1 MTPSTATP
9 PVSPWTTLLQGA
21 STIADAFVAIGGA
34 MHWAVAEERR
44 AMGGLEHDLEGLA
57 TRLKGWA
64 QQQNPEPVFALLR
77 DLKPVLVHGDF
88 ALVTRFDDVAE
99 VLARPDVFDVPYEA
113 KFEALTEGRNFFLG
127 MRETPAY
134 DRDVSLMRL
143 AVRREDIES
152 RIAPLVARTAAQVVA
167 RGAGRVDVVR
177 ELGTIVPETMVAE
190 YFGLPSPQVG
200 AFADWSSTISGWLF
214 LARGATDEAGRRA
227 VEQAG
232 HMRAALAATL
242 EARRRSGATPD
253 DVLQRC
259 LAQQAA
265 GLPGTEDEALLAN
278 LFGLVVGALPTTRA
292 VLARALD
299 ELLRRPDALE
309 QAQRAAH
316 AGATRLVWQLLAEM
330 LRFNPLGPGV
340 FRIANEDFSVG
351 AGTRHATTIPAGS
364 TVLVALQSAMMDGRK
379 IDDPHLVKPDRPGW
393 QYLHFGDGLHTCFGR
408 YINQVQIPL
417 MAMALLTRPNLR
429 RAPGPDGELQL
440 DGPFPSRLV
449 LEYD

>member
-1 MTPSTATP
+1 MTSRSTTP
-9 PVSPWTTLLQGA
+9 PTSPWTTLLQGA
-21 STIADAFVAIGGA
+21 STIADAFVAIGGSLR
-34 MHWAVAEERR
+34 WAVAQDKL
-44 AMGGLEHDLEGLA
+44 AIAGLEHDLEGIA
-57 TRLKGWA
+57 ARLKAWA
-64 QQQNPEPVFALLR
+64 QHQNPEPVFALLR

-88 ALVTRFDDVAE
+88 ALITRFDDISD
-99 VLARPDVFDVPYEA
+99 VLSRPDVFDVPYEA
-113 KFEALTEGRNFFLG
+113 KFEALTGGRNFFLG
-127 MRETPAY
+127 MRESPAY
-134 DRDVSLMRL
+134 HRDLSLMRL
-143 AVRREDIES
+143 AVRREDLES
-152 RIAPLVARTAAQVVA
+152 RIVPLVARAAAAVVE

-177 ELGTIVPETMVAE
+177 DLGTVVPETLVAE
-190 YFGLPSPQVG
+190 YFGLPSPTPG

-214 LARGATDEAGRRA
+214 LALGATDDAATKAVAEAA
-227 VEQAG
+227 L
-232 HMRAALAATL
+232 MRDALAATL
-242 EARRRSGATPD
+242 EARRRRGGGPD

-265 GLPGTEDEALLAN
+265 GLPGTEDEAMLVN

-292 VLARALD
+292 VLARAMD
-299 ELLRRPDALE
+299 ELLRRPDVLE
-309 QAQRAAH
+309 QARMAAH
-316 AGATRLVWQLLAEM
+316 AGATRLVWQYLAEM

-340 FRIANEDFSVG
+340 FRIANEDYTVG
-351 AGTRHATTIPAGS
+351 GGTLHATTIPAGS
-364 TVLVALQSAMMDGRK
+364 TVLVALQSAMMDGRR
-379 IDDPHLVKPDRPGW
+379 IDDPHVVKPDRPGW

>member
-1 MTPSTATP
+1 MTSHDATP
-9 PVSPWTTLLQGA
+9 PVSPWTTVLQGV
-21 STIADAFVAIGGA
+21 STVGDAFVAIGGA
-34 MHWAVAEERR
+34 VRWAVAQDKLGV
-44 AMGGLEHDLEGLA
+44 AALQHDLDGLA
-57 TRLKGWA
+57 SRLQGWA
-64 QQQNPEPVFALLR
+64 QHQNPEPVFALLR
-77 DLKPVLVHGDF
+77 DVKPVLVHNDF
-88 ALVTRFDDVAE
+88 ALVTRFDDITDI
-99 VLARPDVFDVPYEA
+99 LSHPDVFDVPYEA
-113 KFEALTEGRNFFLG
+113 KFEALTQGRNFILG

-167 RGAGRVDVVR
+167 QGGGRIDVVR
-177 ELGTIVPETMVAE
+177 DLGTVVPETLVAE
-190 YFGLPSPQVG
+190 YFGLPSPQRG
-200 AFADWSSTISGWLF
+200 AYADWSSTISGWLF
-214 LARGATDEAGRRA
+214 LARGATEEAGRQA
-227 VEQAG
+227 VAEG
-232 HMRAALAATL
+232 GLMRAALAATL
-242 EARRRSGATPD
+242 EARRRSGAAPD

-265 GLPGTEDEALLAN
+265 GLPGTEDEAMLAN

-292 VLARALD
+292 VLARAMD
-299 ELLRRPDALE
+299 ELLRRPEVLA
-309 QAQRAAH
+309 QARVAAE
-316 AGATRLVWQLLAEM
+316 AGAVRLVWQYLAEM

-340 FRIANEDFSVG
+340 FRIANEDYRV
-351 AGTRHATTIPAGS
+351 AEGTPHATTIPAGS
-364 TVLVALQSAMMDGRK
+364 TVLVALQSAMMDHRR
-379 IDDPHLVKPDRPGW
+379 IDDPHLVKPDRPAW

-429 RAPGPDGELQL
+429 RAPGPDGVLQL

>member
-1 MTPSTATP
+1 MSSHNATP
-9 PVSPWTTLLQGA
+9 PVSPWTTILDGA

-34 MHWAVAEERR
+34 MRWAVAEDKLGVS
-44 AMGGLEHDLEGLA
+44 ALKHDLDGLA

-64 QQQNPEPVFALLR
+64 QHQNPEPVFALLR

-88 ALVTRFDDVAE
+88 ALVTRFDDVAD
-99 VLARPDVFDVPYEA
+99 VLAHPDVFDVPYEA
-113 KFEALTEGRNFFLG
+113 KFEALTDGRNFFLG

-134 DRDVSLMRL
+134 HRDVSLMRL

-152 RIAPLVARTAAQVVA
+152 RVVPLVERAAAEVVA

-177 ELGTIVPETMVAE
+177 ELGTVVPETMVAE
-190 YFGLPSPQVG
+190 YFGLPSPQIG

-214 LARGATDEAGRRA
+214 LARGATEEAGRQA
-227 VEQAG
+227 VADAG
-232 HMRAALAATL
+232 RMRAALAATL
-242 EARRRSGATPD
+242 EARRRGGATPD

-265 GLPGTEDEALLAN
+265 GLPGTDDEAMLAN

-299 ELLRRPDALE
+299 ELLRRPDALAE
-309 QAQRAAH
+309 AQQAAR
-316 AGATRLVWQLLAEM
+316 AGATRLVWQYLAEM

-340 FRIANEDFSVG
+340 FRIANEDYTVA

-364 TVLVALQSAMMDGRK
+364 TVLVALQSAMMDGRR
-379 IDDPHLVKPDRPGW
+379 IDDPHQVKPDRPGW

-429 RAPGPDGELQL
+429 RAPGPDGVLQL